1 MAWGSCENCAKLAE
15 DHDSFLA
22 NPYKLFFY
30 YIPYSAEMYVCD
42 TVGHHISAGNISAAT
57 FAVTQGEHS
66 NSFNIKKC
74 YTKSHFDFLLE
85 KKNKFNCY
93 YNNSIFIICQ
103 YLHMIIKRIGI
114 DLGTTYTLV
123 HLPKRGIVINEPSV
137 VAISMTDKKI
147 LAVGNEAKDMLGR
160 TPDNIIALKPLKDG
174 VIADY
179 RATEAMLRY
188 FINKSL
194 GGIRLFRPEV
204 MVAVPAGISS
214 TERRAVIDATI
225 AAGAKAAYIIKEP
238 VAAAIGADI
247 PIGSASGHMIID
259 IGGGTAEMAVIS
271 LGGIVSSTSVRV
283 GGIRFDNAIIDYIR
297 RKYNLSIGERTAEEI
312 KINIGSALYL
322 ENKLTMEIRG
332 RDIISGLPRSIMVTS
347 NDVTESI
354 QNELEAII
362 NAVKKV
368 LHDTPPELSSDI
380 MDKGMVLSGGSSL
393 LRNIDQLL
401 SRTTGVPAYVANDA
415 LLCVAKGTGI
425 ALDNLDSYKRS
436 ILATK

>member
-1 MAWGSCENCAKLAE
+1 M
-15 DHDSFLA
+15 F
-22 NPYKLFFY
+22 
-30 YIPYSAEMYVCD
+30 
-42 TVGHHISAGNISAAT
+42 
-57 FAVTQGEHS
+57 
-66 NSFNIKKC
+66 
-74 YTKSHFDFLLE
+74 
-85 KKNKFNCY
+85 
-93 YNNSIFIICQ
+93 
-103 YLHMIIKRIGI
+103 IKRIGI

-123 HLPKRGIVINEPSV
+123 HLPKRGIIINEPSV
-137 VAISMTDKKI
+137 VAISAADRKI

-160 TPDNIIALKPLKDG
+160 TPDSIIALKPLKDG

-188 FINKSL
+188 FINKAI
-194 GGIRLFRPEV
+194 GGVRLLRPEV

-225 AAGAKAAYIIKEP
+225 AAGARAAYIIKEP

-259 IGGGTAEMAVIS
+259 IGGGTSEMAVIS
-271 LGGIVSSTSVRV
+271 LGGIVASSSVRV
-283 GGIRFDNAIIDYIR
+283 GGNKFDSAVIDFIR
-297 RKYNLSIGERTAEEI
+297 RKYSLSIGERTAEEI

-332 RDIISGLPRSIMVTS
+332 RDIITGLPRSITVTS
-347 NDVTESI
+347 NDVTEAI
-354 QNELEAII
+354 QNELESII
-362 NAVKKV
+362 NAAKKV
-368 LHDTPPELSSDI
+368 LYETPPELSADI

-393 LRNIDQLL
+393 LRNMDQLL
-401 SRTTGVPAYVANDA
+401 TRTIGVPAYVATDP

-425 ALDNLDSYKRS
+425 ALENLDSYKRS